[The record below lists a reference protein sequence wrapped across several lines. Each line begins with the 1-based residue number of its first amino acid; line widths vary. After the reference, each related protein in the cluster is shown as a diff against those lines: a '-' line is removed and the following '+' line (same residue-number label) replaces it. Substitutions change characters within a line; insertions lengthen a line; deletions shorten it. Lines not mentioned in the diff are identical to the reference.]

1 MAIFKKKDKKE
12 KEILLDRRLLSYIQ
26 PKGGITYRDEK
37 FISTGDTYICC
48 IHIYEFPKTIGDFWL
63 EKLMNIP
70 NTIAIMDILTEDTV
84 QVKKNINLSMK
95 EQNVRYRESKDYSE
109 KMDAEQLG
117 AGEIC
122 LNSIDTDGVRGGF
135 DLPMLKAV
143 CDAVQIP
150 VIASGGAGKLSDFA
164 EAFLKTGC
172 SAALAASLFH
182 FRELTVQEVK
192 ADCRAKGIPMR

>member
-95 EQNVRYRESKDYSE
+95 EQNVRYR
-109 KMDAEQLG
+109 
-117 AGEIC
+117 
-122 LNSIDTDGVRGGF
+122 
-135 DLPMLKAV
+135 
-143 CDAVQIP
+143 
-150 VIASGGAGKLSDFA
+150 
-164 EAFLKTGC
+164 
-172 SAALAASLFH
+172 
-182 FRELTVQEVK
+182 
-192 ADCRAKGIPMR
+192 

>member
-84 QVKKNINLSMK
+84 QVKRNRMYVTGSQKII
-95 EQNVRYRESKDYSE
+95 VRKW
-109 KMDAEQLG
+109 MP
-117 AGEIC
+117 
-122 LNSIDTDGVRGGF
+122 NSG
-135 DLPMLKAV
+135 
-143 CDAVQIP
+143 
-150 VIASGGAGKLSDFA
+150 
-164 EAFLKTGC
+164 
-172 SAALAASLFH
+172 
-182 FRELTVQEVK
+182 LTK
-192 ADCRAKGIPMR
+192 